1 MVWPPLAN
9 TFVAFKKSDIR
20 MPESSIRIRSA
31 AVMPLALARSPTP
44 QQWRIL
50 QGPGLALPVV
60 CTVQYYS
67 LSPFTKVC
75 IFVKQT
81 PDGSR
86 SACSGRFRS
95 FTIASSNSG
104 PSGSANRRC
113 TKIAN
118 KRSQIKDFQFGSSP
132 LCRDTPTLSAQKCTL
147 LWPNYTFTIY
157 SWQDRPVEKSPSHY

>member
-1 MVWPPLAN
+1 MVWPTLAN
-9 TFVAFKKSDIR
+9 TFMFIAFRKSDIR

-50 QGPGLALPVV
+50 QGPGSALPVV

-118 KRSQIKDFQFGSSP
+118 KRSQTKISNFGSFP
-132 LCRDTPTLSAQKCTL
+132 LCRDYSDPVCSKVH
-147 LWPNYTFTIY
+147 TFVAK
-157 SWQDRPVEKSPSHY
+157 PHFHNL

>member
-1 MVWPPLAN
+1 MAHSTSVPVWLCLW
-9 TFVAFKKSDIR
+9 FV
-20 MPESSIRIRSA
+20 
-31 AVMPLALARSPTP
+31 
-44 QQWRIL
+44 
-50 QGPGLALPVV
+50 
-60 CTVQYYS
+60 
-67 LSPFTKVC
+67 LSNIIHCHRLHKVC

-118 KRSQIKDFQFGSSP
+118 KRSQTKDLQFWKFPIVPGLLRPCLFKSAHF
-132 LCRDTPTLSAQKCTL
+132 CGQTTLSQFIVGKTGL
-147 LWPNYTFTIY
+147 LKNRHPTTDT
-157 SWQDRPVEKSPSHY
+157 DRVFRSQHVACQRRLHRCLRDQQP

>member
-1 MVWPPLAN
+1 VAALGKHVRRIQRNLIFARRSP
-9 TFVAFKKSDIR
+9 AFKRNSPAL
-20 MPESSIRIRSA
+20 MPWRYAISNTSTMAHSTRARFGSA
-31 AVMPLALARSPTP
+31 CGLYCP
-44 QQWRIL
+44 IL
-50 QGPGLALPVV
+50 FIVTVYKGLL
-60 CTVQYYS
+60 
-67 LSPFTKVC
+67 
-75 IFVKQT
+75 FVKQT

-118 KRSQIKDFQFGSSP
+118 KRSQTKDLQFGSP
-132 LCRDTPTLSAQKCTL
+132 HCAGTLRPCLLKSAHTL
-147 LWPNYTFTIY
+147 APNYTLTIC